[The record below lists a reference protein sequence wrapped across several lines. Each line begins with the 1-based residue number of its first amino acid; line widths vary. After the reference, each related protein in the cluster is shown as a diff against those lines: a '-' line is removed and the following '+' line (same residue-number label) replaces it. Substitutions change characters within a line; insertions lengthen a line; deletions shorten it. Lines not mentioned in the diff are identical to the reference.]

1 MQKPDLIKLQKSLT
15 ELDKTLKPVYEM
27 IKDMQALKYRTPNEE
42 KELEKLL
49 LLVKEAIPVIST
61 AANFFGNRAFV
72 AAVAYYNSVKQH
84 AEKGDPLA
92 QKILIELAPLY
103 EQALLSQIDKN

>member
-1 MQKPDLIKLQKSLT
+1 MQKPYLTKLQKSLT
-15 ELDKTLKPVYEM
+15 ELDKSLKPVYEM
-27 IKDMQALKYRTPNEE
+27 IKDMQALKYRTPDEE

-49 LLVKEAIPVIST
+49 LIIKEAIPVIST
-61 AANFFGNRAFV
+61 AADFFGNRAFV

-84 AEKGDPLA
+84 AEKGDLQA

>member
-1 MQKPDLIKLQKSLT
+1 MKKADLVKLQKALADLEKS
-15 ELDKTLKPVYEM
+15 LKPVCEK
-27 IKDMQALKYRTPNEE
+27 IRDFQSLDYRTPDEE

-49 LLVKEAIPVIST
+49 LIVEEAMPVISN
-61 AANFFGNRAFV
+61 AAGIFGNRAFV

-92 QKILIELAPLY
+92 QKILNELAPLY